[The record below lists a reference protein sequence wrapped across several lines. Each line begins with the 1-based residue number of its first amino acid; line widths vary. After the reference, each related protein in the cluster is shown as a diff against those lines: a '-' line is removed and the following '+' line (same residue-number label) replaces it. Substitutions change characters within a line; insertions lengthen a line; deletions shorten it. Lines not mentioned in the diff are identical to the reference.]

1 MLRATAIGTPTRSG
15 CPGGRASGYTLIEVG
30 LVILLLGTMAI
41 LVSDFYINQLG
52 LNKDTR
58 RVAGTVRDMQT
69 LIDASVLWAEAH
81 GRWPNDA
88 NMIAV
93 EPLVAAGFLTDAT
106 RPGNRYAECVDCDDY
121 ALLGWDRDVV
131 GADGK
136 GDYTSVA
143 SDADDL
149 VLRVQIWGRADAE
162 LIAGQLP
169 QGHAVAVEAGQA
181 SAGAFTVEARV
192 FEGGIRTGNFVR
204 VQRENRPVVFAAE
217 TQSHNVQGGDL
228 QRIGRIT
235 GSKQRPPCRPGQN
248 PLLDNCHSATSVYV
262 TEGSAIMFQERPC
275 ELGEDPSEDG
285 CRVACP
291 PGLPKLEGDACH
303 AGPVLNQPAIL
314 LRDEVRQRMC
324 AGDVGASDPGCDL
337 WDARS
342 IGPAVVLHGTPRSSP
357 RAPGPVLHLLAETSS
372 GYAKVRVMGGLEIER
387 APGFDSRTH
396 PRPAYR
402 QSWQDD
408 LPSSRDVVTQSE
420 LDWLQC
426 CLANLEL
433 NTGTVIVSCEILS
446 VRACVRERVA
456 DRLAAGP

>member
-1 MLRATAIGTPTRSG
+1 MLRAAATGAPTRSG

-88 NMIAV
+88 NVIAV

-136 GDYTSVA
+136 GDYTAVA

-149 VLRVQIWGRADAE
+149 VVRGQIWGRADAE

-181 SAGAFTVEARV
+181 NAGAFTVEARV

-204 VQRENRPVVFAAE
+204 VRQENRPVVFAAE

-235 GSKQRPPCRPGQN
+235 GSKQKPPCRPGQN
-248 PLLDNCHSATSVYV
+248 PVADNCHSATSVYV
-262 TEGSAIMFQERPC
+262 TEGSAIVFQERPC

-285 CRVACP
+285 CRVSCP
-291 PGLPKLEGDACH
+291 PGLPKQEGDPCH
-303 AGPVLNQPAIL
+303 AGPVLNQPTIL
-314 LRDEVRQRMC
+314 LRDRVRKRMC
-324 AGDVGASDPGCDL
+324 ADEIGAAPDCEV
-337 WDARS
+337 WDTRS
-342 IGPAVVLHGTPRSSP
+342 IGPAVVLHGRPDESP
-357 RAPGPVLHLLAETSS
+357 VSPGPIIHLLAETSS

-387 APGFDSRTH
+387 APGLKSQTH

-402 QSWQDD
+402 RSWEDD

-426 CLANLEL
+426 CLANLKL
-433 NTGTVIVSCEILS
+433 NTTNADVSCEIIS
-446 VRACVRERVA
+446 VRNCVGVRIAV
-456 DRLAAGP
+456 RLAAAP